1 MISPDIELPPA
12 ALLAA
17 PALPLQAFSPVSIGN
32 FIAGFDVLG
41 AAVQPV
47 DGTRLGDVVT
57 VEAGDGLGITGP
69 YASALPADPQANI
82 VARARTWFEQT
93 LLSRELSPRPLRL
106 ALEKRL
112 PVGSGLGS
120 SGSSIVAALVALNAA
135 HGEPLDAMDLLRL
148 AGGLEGE
155 ISGGVHYDNVAPSLL
170 GGLQLMAPAPAP
182 PAVALPFFPEWRFV
196 LYYPGFVVSTR
207 DARRVLPAA
216 WPLGQLTH
224 FGQRIA
230 GLVHGLHVGDREL
243 VARLLVDDL
252 IEPHRAALVPGL
264 PAAQRA
270 AREAGALACGLSG
283 SGPTTVA
290 VAADDLTAQRVLAAL
305 AGAFEPR
312 PGAFGHVCAI
322 EPQGAVAMP
331 A

>member
-1 MISPDIELPPA
+1 MITPDLEPSS
-12 ALLAA
+12 
-17 PALPLQAFSPVSIGN
+17 PALPLTPALPLAAFSPVSIGN

-41 AAVQPV
+41 AAVQPT
-47 DGTRLGDVVT
+47 DGTRLGDVVRIET
-57 VEAGDGLGITGP
+57 GEGIEVTGP
-69 YASALPADPQANI
+69 FAASLPENPRANI
-82 VARARTWFEQT
+82 VARAREWFEQS
-93 LLSRELSPRPLRL
+93 LVAREIVPRELRL
-106 ALEKRL
+106 VLEKRL

-135 HGEPLDAMDLLRL
+135 HGDPLDAMDLLRL

-170 GGLQLMAPAPAP
+170 GGLQLMAPPPAP
-182 PAVALPFFPEWRFV
+182 PAVTLPFFPEWRFV
-196 LYYPGFVVSTR
+196 LFYPGFVVSTR

-216 WPLGQLTH
+216 WPLGQLVG

-230 GLVHGLHVGDREL
+230 GLVHGLHEGDREL

-252 IEPHRAALVPGL
+252 IEPHRAPLVPGL

-290 VAADDLTAQRVLAAL
+290 VAADDATAERVLEAISAAY
-305 AGAFEPR
+305 GSR
-312 PGAFGHVCAI
+312 PSAFGHVCAI
-322 EPQGAVAMP
+322 EPRGACAVP
-331 A
+331 G

>member
-47 DGTRLGDVVT
+47 DGTRLGDVVF
-57 VEAGDGLGITGP
+57 VEKGHGLAITGP

-82 VARARTWFEQT
+82 VARARTWFEET
-93 LLSRELSPRPLRL
+93 LLARELSPRPLRL
-106 ALEKRL
+106 VLEKRL

-230 GLVHGLHVGDREL
+230 GLVHGLHAGDREL

-252 IEPHRAALVPGL
+252 VEPHRAALVPGL
-264 PAAQRA
+264 RAAQRA

-290 VAADDLTAQRVLAAL
+290 VTADETSAQSVLAAL

-322 EPQGAVAMP
+322 EPRGAVAVP